1 MFMNVTFYIKSNARV
16 LFVLSWTKE
25 HISSTHTS
33 NPKIKG
39 ATLFVLDFTK
49 EYEQTIFK
57 DNGKLVFFTIVGYT
71 TGNSEKKNINR
82 SIFV

>member
-16 LFVLSWTKE
+16 LFVLSWAKE
-25 HISSTHTS
+25 HVSSAHTS

-49 EYEQTIFK
+49 EYEQTTFK
-57 DNGKLVFFTIVGYT
+57 DNGKLVFTIVGYT
-71 TGNSEKKNINR
+71 TGNSENKNINR